1 MDYSKLFMDKIA
13 NLPQEVK
20 EKLTQELAKGK

>member
-1 MDYSKLFMDKIA
+1 LFMDKIA

-20 EKLTQELAKGK
+20 EKLTQELAKGKW